1 MIRVGIVGFGTV
13 GQGTAR
19 AVVEH
24 REEIAA
30 RAGFEVGIGAVC
42 DLKIHE
48 LGASWLPPGVLCTTD
63 WRELITSPRV
73 DIVAEL
79 IGGTSVACDVL
90 TSALAAG
97 KPVVT
102 ANKNLIAEKG
112 AELEALAREKGVSL
126 EFEAAVAGGIPV
138 LAAIREGLAGERVLA
153 VHGILNGTCN
163 FVLSTM
169 EKTGRDMDGVLR
181 EAQALGYAEADPRA
195 DIEGH
200 DARYKLAILAR
211 LAFGAPVRLDDI
223 ACRGISEIRA
233 VDFLY
238 ARQIGCTVRLIAA
251 ARRMK
256 DGAVELSVGPVLIP
270 LEHILAKVDG
280 AYNAVWVEGRRGG
293 DTLYYGR
300 GAGGDATGIA
310 VVADLIRVAR
320 DLRCGARLRLPPL
333 GFNAPVQP
341 YRSANGSRLARRYLR
356 FIVRD
361 RPGIIA
367 ELAAVLARHSVNIDA
382 VIQASGCDKQRLPFV
397 ITLEAAS
404 EAVVRAALEEMKG
417 FSFLREPP
425 LEMAIEEFAAP
436 AGRASAASVPGD

>member
-1 MIRVGIVGFGTV
+1 
-13 GQGTAR
+13 
-19 AVVEH
+19 
-24 REEIAA
+24 
-30 RAGFEVGIGAVC
+30 
-42 DLKIHE
+42 
-48 LGASWLPPGVLCTTD
+48 LCTTD
-63 WRELITSPRV
+63 WRELVASPRV

-102 ANKNLIAEKG
+102 ANKNLIAERG

-163 FVLSTM
+163 FVLTTM

-181 EAQALGYAEADPRA
+181 EAQALGYAEADPAA

-211 LAFGAPVRLDDI
+211 LAFGAPVQLDDI

-256 DGAVELSVGPVLIP
+256 DGTVELSVGPVLIP

-341 YRSANGSRLARRYLR
+341 CRSANGSRLARRYLR

-367 ELAAVLARHSVNIDA
+367 ELASVLARHSVNIDA
-382 VIQASGCDKQRLPFV
+382 IIQASGCDKQRLPFV

-425 LEMAIEEFAAP
+425 LELAIEEFAAP
-436 AGRASAASVPGD
+436 TGRACAASVPGD